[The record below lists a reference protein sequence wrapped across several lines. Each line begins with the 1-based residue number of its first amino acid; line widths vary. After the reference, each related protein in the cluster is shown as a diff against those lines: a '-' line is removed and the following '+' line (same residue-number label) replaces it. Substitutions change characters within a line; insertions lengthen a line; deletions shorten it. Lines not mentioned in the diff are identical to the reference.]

1 MARCLEHY
9 TPGCVFGNDAIGRT
23 DTKVNAQA
31 TIVSAEDGIVSYSWG
46 ATDTDAAGLYMAE
59 WEVTFAGGIP
69 MTFPRNG
76 NLCVNVEP
84 DLG

>member
-1 MARCLEHY
+1 M
-9 TPGCVFGNDAIGRT
+9 
-23 DTKVNAQA
+23 
-31 TIVSAEDGIVSYSWG
+31 SAEDGIVSYSWG
-46 ATDTDAAGLYMAE
+46 ATDTDTAGLYMAE

-76 NLCVNVEP
+76 HLDVNVEP